1 MIFTLPFSPSA
12 LLSLFFPLDYHLIY
26 SVLRLEKRRSAWGEK
41 GSVKI
46 VPLVILLDM
55 KGDGGK
61 DSANQTFHFSNL
73 HIIPSTLACVSASPS
88 TFNLTHVTLKL

>member
-1 MIFTLPFSPSA
+1 MIFTLPFPPSA

-26 SVLRLEKRRSAWGEK
+26 SVLRLEKRSAWGEK

-46 VPLVILLDM
+46 VPLAILLDM

-61 DSANQTFHFSNL
+61 DRANQVFHFLFSV
-73 HIIPSTLACVSASPS
+73 IYM
-88 TFNLTHVTLKL
+88 

>member
-1 MIFTLPFSPSA
+1 MRFNCNNLIQGLVLGSDFHTPIFSFCT
-12 LLSLFFPLDYHLIY
+12 LFFPLDYHLIY

-46 VPLVILLDM
+46 VSLVILLDM

-61 DSANQTFHFSNL
+61 DRANQAFHFSFSV
-73 HIIPSTLACVSASPS
+73 IYT
-88 TFNLTHVTLKL
+88 